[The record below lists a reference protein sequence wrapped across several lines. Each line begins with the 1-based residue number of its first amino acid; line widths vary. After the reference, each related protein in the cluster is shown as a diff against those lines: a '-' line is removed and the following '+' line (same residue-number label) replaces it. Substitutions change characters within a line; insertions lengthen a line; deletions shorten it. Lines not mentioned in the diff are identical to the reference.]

1 MTSREKLAMSANSD
15 PSECASVC
23 EEIRQVMKR
32 PDLSDDVLLHALSGH
47 YDQDNSL
54 TPGALAA
61 GQGLPEERAS
71 VIRTMIVPP
80 PRHGLEMPAH
90 DLAPPLSVRFA
101 PRHCALAEGPGGG
114 KTPAETGTG
123 GNKEPLTCS
132 TQPVTPPGQRI
143 SGVWP
148 WGRSQCA

>member
-1 MTSREKLAMSANSD
+1 MSANSD

-101 PRHCALAEGPGGG
+101 PVIARWQRVLAAGRPQL
-114 KTPAETGTG
+114 KRAPA
-123 GNKEPLTCS
+123 
-132 TQPVTPPGQRI
+132 VT
-143 SGVWP
+143 
-148 WGRSQCA
+148 RSR